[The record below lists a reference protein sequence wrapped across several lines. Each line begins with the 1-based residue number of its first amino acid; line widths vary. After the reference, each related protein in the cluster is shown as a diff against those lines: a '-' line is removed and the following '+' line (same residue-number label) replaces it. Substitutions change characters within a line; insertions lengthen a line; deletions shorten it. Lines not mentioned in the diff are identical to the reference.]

1 MHSADVYPAAMQSL
15 LDHGRGG
22 LTRVYCN
29 NPYDKSNMCDI
40 ADNTV
45 LSTGSNGFNRLC
57 KDA

>member
-1 MHSADVYPAAMQSL
+1 MQSL